1 MLRCYYLPLLISIRC
16 LKVTL
21 IAMFLEVVT
30 LIQHLHAD
38 QYTSIPKI
46 ICMTVA
52 ISFYHLRSTHQ
63 LPCESKL
70 VTTDYI
76 KETQLTA

>member
-1 MLRCYYLPLLISIRC
+1 MLLFT
-16 LKVTL
+16 TL
-21 IAMFLEVVT
+21 DIDPVPQSENIIAMFLEVVT